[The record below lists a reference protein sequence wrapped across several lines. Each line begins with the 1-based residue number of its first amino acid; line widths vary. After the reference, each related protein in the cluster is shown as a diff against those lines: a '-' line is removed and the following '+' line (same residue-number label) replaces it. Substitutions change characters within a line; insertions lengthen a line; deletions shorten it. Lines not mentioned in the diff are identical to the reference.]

1 MKVYNRQNKSYENL
15 EQYGEGKLEFLYN
28 NTLGRMFLKL
38 AVSPLVSKIYG
49 MINSRRSS
57 IKKIPSFIKKQ
68 GIDMDDY
75 EDRDYIS
82 FNDFFIRK
90 IRPNKRPIDMTKE
103 VLISPA
109 DSKLLVYRLD
119 ERTRMKVKGRDYTA
133 DEILGLDADI
143 FRNGYALV
151 FRLSMDNYHR
161 YCFPDSG
168 SVVSKKKIKG
178 RLHTVSS
185 ISKDH
190 KIYRENYREV
200 DLLKTDHFGM
210 MAFVEVGALLV
221 GKIVNHELDTFSKG
235 QEKGF
240 FEPGGSTIIMFVGN
254 NIQIDE
260 DILTQSVE
268 GIETKVLYGEKVGTL
283 KC

>member
-185 ISKDH
+185 ISKDY

-200 DLLKTDHFGM
+200 NLLKTDHFGM

>member
-185 ISKDH
+185 ISKDY
-190 KIYRENYREV
+190 KIYMENYREV
-200 DLLKTDHFGM
+200 NLLKTDHFGM

>member
-200 DLLKTDHFGM
+200 NLLKTDHFGM